1 MVVGLQT
8 VSVPALGSGWHH
20 LKLTFNGNQIQVFY
34 DGSATPIIDVTD
46 TNADGLAPYT
56 SGYVGVDLYASGN
69 TNGPTYDNYT
79 VRDSSNTV
87 VLSDNFGTTAPA
99 ALLPWISQVGSWTVS
114 DGILQGSGSTSQ
126 YSNVY
131 TSNVW
136 TDFSVEGRIQ
146 LPAGAFGGGIG
157 GRVNPTTGARYAA
170 WIYPAGSSGGSNVIK
185 LIKFRDWTTWSGA
198 PMQQV
203 GVPNVGPGW
212 HTLKM
217 ALDGNRIRVY
227 YDGNQVIDV
236 TDTNYDS
243 RPPYA
248 SGGVSVDMF
257 TGGAPYVMLADDVV
271 VRSPAAYTNSG
282 ALLSSAFDGGAGAR
296 WHTIS
301 WDATAAGSTN
311 VRVRTRTANQLD
323 QLGSA
328 PWSAYYT
335 TSGSQVTSPD
345 ARWIQYEVELTT
357 SAPATSPVLSEIR
370 ISYVPAASPAW
381 PVSIAASAPG
391 IVLSWQP
398 VPGAT
403 EYQVYGS
410 AQPYFTPIPLP
421 GPNAN
426 LLATVGTATSYT
438 DSSSRALFFYIV
450 RAVIGSSGWSDSSQ
464 AGRFT
469 FAIAPGTSP

>member
-1 MVVGLQT
+1 

-46 TNADGLAPYT
+46 TDAGGLAPYT

-69 TNGPTYDNYT
+69 TNGPSYDNYT
-79 VRDSSNTV
+79 VRDSSSAV
-87 VLSDNFGTTAPA
+87 VLSDNFGETAPD
-99 ALLPWISQVGSWTVS
+99 ALLPWISQVGAWTVS

-131 TSNVW
+131 TGSAW
-136 TDFSVEGRIQ
+136 TDFSVEGRFQ

-157 GRVNPTTGARYAA
+157 GRVNPTTGAHYAA
-170 WIYPAGSSGGSNVIK
+170 WIYPAGSPGGTNVIK

-198 PMQQV
+198 PMQLV

-282 ALLSSAFDGGAGAR
+282 ALLSSAFDGGAGAQ

-323 QLGSA
+323 V
-328 PWSAYYT
+328 
-335 TSGSQVTSPD
+335 SQ
-345 ARWIQYEVELTT
+345 
-357 SAPATSPVLSEIR
+357 
-370 ISYVPAASPAW
+370 
-381 PVSIAASAPG
+381 
-391 IVLSWQP
+391 
-398 VPGAT
+398 
-403 EYQVYGS
+403 
-410 AQPYFTPIPLP
+410 
-421 GPNAN
+421 
-426 LLATVGTATSYT
+426 
-438 DSSSRALFFYIV
+438 
-450 RAVIGSSGWSDSSQ
+450 
-464 AGRFT
+464 
-469 FAIAPGTSP
+469 GTSNSRVAVKCPSLA